1 MSSLR
6 STTLRVASRLHPLRN
21 AVQVQGRT
29 YASARGPPA
38 KMNTSNVPWM
48 AAVAVGTAGSLYL
61 VTKQD
66 TSHADSKQAKA
77 QHTNVGE
84 ITYRNESNTKSSKV
98 DNGFAPGT
106 QNGKSG
112 EKIGHKKIREKTD
125 PSEPGA
131 GRPDPDEE
139 SGLRGHG
146 PRDGK
151 KAGEPGA
158 VSPDLYDK
166 PDPRGKP
173 TSLNH
178 MSGKQEGLSNADTH
192 HKSQI
197 SHQTEKSKKGEGVAD
212 SAKLKGTVS
221 TDRPGPENKEER
233 GKARMDKNA

>member
-1 MSSLR
+1 MSLLR

-29 YASARGPPA
+29 YASARDLPA

-48 AAVAVGTAGSLYL
+48 AAAAVGTAGGLYL

-66 TSHADSKQAKA
+66 TSHTDSKQAKA
-77 QHTNVGE
+77 QHANVGE
-84 ITYRNESNTKSSKV
+84 ITYKNEGNTTPSKA
-98 DNGFAPGT
+98 DDDFAPGT

-112 EKIGHKKIREKTD
+112 EKLGQKKIEEKPD
-125 PSEPGA
+125 SSQPGA

-139 SGLRGHG
+139 GGLVGHA
-146 PRDGK
+146 PRDSK
-151 KAGEPGA
+151 KSGDAGA
-158 VSPDLYDK
+158 VTPDLYDK

-173 TSLNH
+173 TSINH

-192 HKSQI
+192 HTSQV
-197 SHQTEKSKKGEGVAD
+197 SHQPEKSKKGEGVAET
-212 SAKLKGTVS
+212 AKLKGTVS